1 MNKLPSIFKKYSF
14 LVLFICSLFF
24 GLNVFA
30 QNNPTEVIP
39 PVIAPTGTPVIGSYT
54 GNCDPSKDKDCY
66 QFLEALPTS
75 EGDLTSVSTAPKK
88 DQTGL
93 GGFIMFAFEIGVG
106 IAGVLGVVM
115 LTIYGFQYAANDKN
129 IATFEVLKEK
139 ITKVILGLLLLLGI
153 FVILNTINP
162 DLLIVEPQIDEQTL
176 NVISRN
182 DDLEF
187 VKNVESVDVS
197 NVSISM
203 GDYNDTAFLMYLTHQ
218 QGLAGGS
225 SILWAAKKG
234 YSSVPIPNPFIKTI
248 PSSKYGGAD
257 MINRNMRSNA
267 PLKDY
272 QKVTGQTNITP
283 VGFLN
288 YWSKKTKGFKTKIGT
303 IPQTNADAVQQASTR
318 TGVDVVSLK
327 AVCMIESYN
336 CTKANAVSG
345 GGKGSYFGLFQLGD
359 AEFKKF
365 GEGGSIFD
373 PYKNAYAGARYGKYN
388 LEGLAKNK
396 SKI

>member
-1 MNKLPSIFKKYSF
+1 MKKYLIYSIGFLLFFSSF
-14 LVLFICSLFF
+14 LPATT
-24 GLNVFA
+24 FA
-30 QNNPTEVIP
+30 QTNEVT

-54 GNCDPSKDKDCY
+54 GNCDPSKDENCY

-75 EGDLTSVSTAPKK
+75 EGDLTSVNTGADKK
-88 DQTGL
+88 KGTGL
-93 GGFIMFAFEIGVG
+93 GEFIMFAFEIGVG

-129 IATFEVLKEK
+129 IANFEVLKEK

-303 IPQTNADAVQQASTR
+303 IPQTNADAIQQASTR